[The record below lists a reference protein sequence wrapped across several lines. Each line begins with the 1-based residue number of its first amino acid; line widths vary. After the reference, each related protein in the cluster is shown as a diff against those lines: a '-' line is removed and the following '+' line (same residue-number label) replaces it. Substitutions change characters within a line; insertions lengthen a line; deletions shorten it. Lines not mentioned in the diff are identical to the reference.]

1 MNTWALLAEAFRY
14 PRPGLREILERETA
28 ALPGGAVR
36 ASLERFL
43 QALAPLSL
51 AAWEEL
57 YTRTFDLN
65 PLAAPY
71 LGFHRW
77 GESYARGDFMA
88 KLNAR
93 YRALNL
99 DTDGELPDH
108 VVPVFRYLAVAESPL
123 PELLEV
129 LPIGLKAMHK
139 ALADAEADN
148 PYLPLLE
155 AARHAAEALA
165 KQPIGG

>member
-1 MNTWALLAEAFRY
+1 MNTFALLAEAFRY
-14 PRPGLREILERETA
+14 PHPGLRETLERESA
-28 ALPGGAVR
+28 ALPAGPVR
-36 ASLERFL
+36 AAMMRFL
-43 QALAPLSL
+43 QALEPLSL

-65 PLAAPY
+65 PLTAPY

-93 YRALNL
+93 YRAL
-99 DTDGELPDH
+99 DVPTEGELPDH
-108 VVPVFRYLAVAESPL
+108 VIPVFRYLALAEEPL

-129 LPIGLKAMHK
+129 LPIGLRAMHK
-139 ALADAEADN
+139 ALQKADGDN
-148 PYLPLLE
+148 PYLALLE
-155 AARHAAEALA
+155 AARHAVEALA
-165 KQPIGG
+165 RQPAGG